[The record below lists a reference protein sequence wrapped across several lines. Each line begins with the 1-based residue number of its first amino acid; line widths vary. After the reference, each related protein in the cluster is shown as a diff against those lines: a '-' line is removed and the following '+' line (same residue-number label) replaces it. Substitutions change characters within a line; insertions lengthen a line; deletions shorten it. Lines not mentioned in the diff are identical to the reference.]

1 MREILNFILKES
13 EVNMSFNLGPSFH
26 SNAPYTQ
33 NAGISF
39 DKGRAI
45 LSAAPSTSTNF
56 GKSINFGNVVIVP
69 NVGAYIFL
77 GYTYSAGQMLAN
89 WQPFAISGGTS
100 NVLGTANQIT
110 ATTAAGVTTLSLP
123 SAVTMP
129 GSLSMTGKF
138 NLSTGANSS
147 TGVSGAMTAGAV
159 TVANTSVTA
168 SSKILAYPAVLGTVT
183 RPQGYYISAIVA
195 GTSFTITSQDATDTS
210 TWNYAIFN

>member
-1 MREILNFILKES
+1 MTA
-13 EVNMSFNLGPSFH
+13 NLGPSFQ
-26 SNAPYTQ
+26 SVANYSE

-39 DKGRAI
+39 DQAPA
-45 LSAAPSTSTNF
+45 LLNAAPTSSTTF
-56 GKSINFGNVVIVP
+56 GKSVKYGNIVIVP

-77 GYTYSAGQMLAN
+77 GYTYSAGQMLAT

-129 GSLSMTGKF
+129 GSLTMTGKF

-147 TGVSGAMTAGAV
+147 TGVSAAMTAGAV

-183 RPQGYYISAIVA
+183 RPQAYYISAIVA
-195 GTSFTITSQDATDTS
+195 ATSFTITSQDATDTS